1 MWSQAELNRAESY
14 EEAGDR
20 QIPGFAEPFLHSV
33 GLRTETFLHT
43 VTFVVFLIMG

>member
-33 GLRTETFLHT
+33 GLRTETLGNIKFPVEML
-43 VTFVVFLIMG
+43 LG